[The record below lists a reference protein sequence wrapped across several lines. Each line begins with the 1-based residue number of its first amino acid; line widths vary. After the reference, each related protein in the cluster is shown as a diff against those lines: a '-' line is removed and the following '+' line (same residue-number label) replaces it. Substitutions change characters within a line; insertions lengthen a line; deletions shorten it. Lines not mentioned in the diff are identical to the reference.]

1 MVKEQS
7 HVIKVLAKVALN
19 LIGLI
24 ALSLGH
30 MLHLLGEWEWGVGA
44 THSSWAECGVEIA
57 PQREL

>member
-7 HVIKVLAKVALN
+7 HVTKVLAKVSLN

-30 MLHLLGEWEWGVGA
+30 MLHLLGEWGVGA
-44 THSSWAECGVEIA
+44 THSSWAECGVEMA